1 MCFVVEKGK
10 PAKQKASAKQRASTS
25 KKGKRQGKKTTD
37 SDAEGKV
44 IVESEDEWGASPSHR
59 KTNTGNIK
67 ADQHEPT
74 TFTIKTCLH
83 PAWTE
88 NPTQEPVDT
97 DNEEDQLDV
106 SPSEAR
112 KSHGTK
118 RKANH
123 DPPSPTPKS
132 MSRSSSRNMIPEVL
146 IMVPS
151 PPKKI
156 RLTQS

>member
-10 PAKQKASAKQRASTS
+10 PAKQKASAKKRASTS
-25 KKGKRQGKKTTD
+25 KKGKRKGKKTTD
-37 SDAEGKV
+37 SDAEGEV
-44 IVESEDEWGASPSHR
+44 IVASEDEWGASPSHW
-59 KTNTGNIK
+59 KTNTGNK
-67 ADQHEPT
+67 VKDELT

-83 PAWTE
+83 PASTE
-88 NPTQEPVDT
+88 NLTQGPVDT

-132 MSRSSSRNMIPEVL
+132 MSRSSSRKMIPEVL

-156 RLTQS
+156 RLTQF